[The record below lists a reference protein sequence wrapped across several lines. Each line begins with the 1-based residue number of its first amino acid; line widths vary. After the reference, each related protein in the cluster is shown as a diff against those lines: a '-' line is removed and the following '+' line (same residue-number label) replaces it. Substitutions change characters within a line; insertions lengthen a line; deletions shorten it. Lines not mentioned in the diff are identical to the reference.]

1 MQKLNHDVNDKVP
14 APAMDA
20 GHKLPALTRDQMA
33 ARVARDIPE
42 GAYVNL
48 GIGLPTLV
56 ANHLPALSAKDYR
69 EIFLHSENGL
79 LGMGPAPA
87 AGDEDFDLINA
98 GKQPVTL
105 LAGGAFFHHADSF
118 AMMRGGHLDICV
130 LGAFQVSATG
140 DLANWHTGGA
150 DAIPAVG
157 GAMDLAIG
165 AKKTYVMMEHLTKTG
180 QSKIVSACSY
190 PLTGIACVS
199 RIYTD
204 LAVID
209 VTPAGLKVVEIFNG
223 LGWENLQSLSGVPLI
238 P

>member
-1 MQKLNHDVNDKVP
+1 MTVQKWSK
-14 APAMDA
+14 A
-20 GHKLPALTRDQMA
+20 QMA
-33 ARVARDIPE
+33 ARIAADIPE
-42 GAYVNL
+42 GAIVNL
-48 GIGLPTLV
+48 GIGMPTLV
-56 ANHLPALSAKDYR
+56 ANHLPDGR
-69 EIFLHSENGL
+69 EVILHSENGL

-87 AGDEDFDLINA
+87 AGDEDYDLINA

-105 LAGGAFFHHADSF
+105 RPGGAYFHHADSF

-130 LGAFQVSATG
+130 LGAFQVSVGG
-140 DLANWHTGGA
+140 DLANWHAGG

-165 AKKTYVMMEHLTKTG
+165 AKRTFVMMEHLTKSG
-180 QSKIVSACSY
+180 ESKIVERCTY
-190 PLTGIACVS
+190 PLTGIGCVS

-209 VTPAGLKVVEIFNG
+209 VTPEGLKVVEAFNG
-223 LGWENLQSLSGVPLI
+223 LGFDELQRLTGVPLL

>member
-1 MQKLNHDVNDKVP
+1 MKRF
-14 APAMDA
+14 A
-20 GHKLPALTRDQMA
+20 RDQIA
-33 ARVARDIPE
+33 ARVAADIPE

-48 GIGLPTLV
+48 GIGLPTKV
-56 ANHLPALSAKDYR
+56 ANYLPADR

-87 AGDEDFDLINA
+87 PGQEDEDLLNA

-105 LAGGAFFHHADSF
+105 LAGGAYFHHGDSF

-140 DLANWHTGGA
+140 DLANWHTGA
-150 DAIPAVG
+150 PDAIPAVG
-157 GAMDLAIG
+157 GAMDLALG
-165 AKKTYVMMEHLTKTG
+165 AKQVFVMMEHQTKTG
-180 QSKIVSACSY
+180 ECKIVPACSY
-190 PLTGIACVS
+190 PLTGVGCVN

-209 VTPAGLKVVEIFNG
+209 VTLDGLVVREILADISF
-223 LGWENLQSLSGVPLI
+223 ETLQEITGVPLKKMAS
-238 P
+238 

>member
-1 MQKLNHDVNDKVP
+1 MT
-14 APAMDA
+14 MTYSR
-20 GHKLPALTRDQMA
+20 LTRDQMA

-56 ANHLPALSAKDYR
+56 ANHLPRDL
-69 EIFLHSENGL
+69 EVFLHSENGL

-87 AGDEDFDLINA
+87 AGEEDYDLINA

-105 LAGGAFFHHADSF
+105 LTGGAYFHHADSF
-118 AMMRGGHLDICV
+118 AMMRGGHLDLCV
-130 LGAFQVSATG
+130 LGAFQVSRTG
-140 DLANWHTGGA
+140 DLANWHTGA
-150 DAIPAVG
+150 PDAIPAVG

-165 AKKTYVMMEHLTKTG
+165 AKKTCVMMEHLTKAG
-180 QSKIVSACSY
+180 ESKIVESCSY
-190 PLTGIACVS
+190 PLTGMACVS

-209 VTPAGLKVVEIFNG
+209 VTPAGLKVVEIVEG
-223 LGWENLQSLSGVPLI
+223 LEFEELQRLTRVPLLA
-238 P
+238 

>member
-1 MQKLNHDVNDKVP
+1 MSYAKLDRN
-14 APAMDA
+14 
-20 GHKLPALTRDQMA
+20 ALAR
-33 ARVARDIPE
+33 RVAQDIGD

-48 GIGLPTLV
+48 GIGLPTRV
-56 ANHLPALSAKDYR
+56 ANHLPKDR
-69 EIFLHSENGL
+69 EVILHSENGI
-79 LGMGPAPA
+79 LGMGPAPQEGA
-87 AGDEDFDLINA
+87 VDWDLINA

-105 LAGGAFFHHADSF
+105 LAGGCYFHHGDSF

-165 AKKTYVMMEHLTKTG
+165 AKRTFVMMEHLTKQG
-180 QSKIVSACSY
+180 ESKLVTTCSY
-190 PLTGIACVS
+190 PLTGIGCVS
-199 RIYTD
+199 RVYTD

-209 VTPAGLKVVEIFNG
+209 VTPAGLKVVENTSG
-223 LGWENLQSLSGVPLI
+223 LSHDELQKLSGVPLI
-238 P
+238 A

>member
-1 MQKLNHDVNDKVP
+1 MTK
-14 APAMDA
+14 
-20 GHKLPALTRDQMA
+20 LTRDQIA
-33 ARVARDIPE
+33 QRVARELRD
-42 GAYVNL
+42 GFYVNL
-48 GIGLPTLV
+48 GIGMPTLV
-56 ANHLPALSAKDYR
+56 ANHLPAGMEVL
-69 EIFLHSENGL
+69 LHSENGI

-87 AGDEDFDLINA
+87 AGQEDYDLINA

-130 LGAFQVSATG
+130 LGAFQVSVSG
-140 DLANWHTGGA
+140 DLANWHTGG

-165 AKKTYVMMEHLTKTG
+165 AKKTFVMMEHLTKSG
-180 QSKIVSACSY
+180 ESKIVAECSY
-190 PLTGIACVS
+190 PLTGVACVS

-209 VTPAGLKVVEIFNG
+209 VTAAGLKVVETFNG
-223 LGWENLQSLSGVPLI
+223 LPFDELQRLSGLPLI
-238 P
+238 A